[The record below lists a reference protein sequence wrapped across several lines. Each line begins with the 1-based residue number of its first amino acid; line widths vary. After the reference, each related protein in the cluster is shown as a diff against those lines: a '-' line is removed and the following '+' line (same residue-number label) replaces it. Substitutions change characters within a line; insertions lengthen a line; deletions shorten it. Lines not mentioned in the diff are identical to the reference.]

1 MLLIMDIIRG
11 IRNIRGEM
19 NIVPSQKVEAIISVR
34 DAELAS
40 IVEEG
45 IKHIKKLA
53 NVSEIKIFVNLPEK
67 PGKAATSVAAG
78 AEIYVPLEGV
88 IDFDVELSRLNKE
101 ITDICKELERV
112 DKKLSNENFL
122 NKAPGEVVEK
132 EKNKKDEMEEKKRI
146 LENRLRLLRGE

>member
-1 MLLIMDIIRG
+1 M
-11 IRNIRGEM
+11 
-19 NIVPSQKVEAIISVR
+19 
-34 DAELAS
+34 
-40 IVEEG
+40 
-45 IKHIKKLA
+45 
-53 NVSEIKIFVNLPEK
+53 
-67 PGKAATSVAAG
+67 
-78 AEIYVPLEGV
+78 EGV

>member
-1 MLLIMDIIRG
+1 MTRRPKKMLLIMDIIRG

-53 NVSEIKIFVNLPEK
+53 NVSEIKFLLTFLK
-67 PGKAATSVAAG
+67 SQG
-78 AEIYVPLEGV
+78 
-88 IDFDVELSRLNKE
+88 RLQ
-101 ITDICKELERV
+101 LQ
-112 DKKLSNENFL
+112 
-122 NKAPGEVVEK
+122 
-132 EKNKKDEMEEKKRI
+132 
-146 LENRLRLLRGE
+146 LRLEQKFMFLWKV